1 MVCSY
6 QIPSYSSGATPGGY
20 DAAGNIV
27 GYSDSV
33 NGTYGALNGTAGFG
47 YDTLNRLISAA
58 GKTAANTTSFNCWA
72 YDAFGNRTTS
82 YAGPCS
88 DNPAPT
94 AAYYANNRI
103 QSGLVT
109 YDAAGDVTMNS
120 ASGGANQYL
129 YDAEGRVCAVQSQA
143 ADGVIVMDGYVYDA
157 SGARVAKGVI
167 SVWSCDPSANGLR
180 TTVDYILGPGGQT
193 ATELGDNGKGA
204 MVWQRSYVYAGGQN
218 IAVYDDNGLH
228 FRLTDWLGT
237 LRATTDSAGVVESTC
252 SSLPFGDGQAC
263 NGPTDTHHFT
273 GKERDTESGN
283 DYFGARYYSSALARW
298 LSPDWS
304 AKVEPVPYAKLDN
317 PQTLNLYA
325 YVGNN
330 PLGGVDADGHDGPD
344 HAEVRAVS
352 AKAAFANGVAST
364 TVVPLWYAVHD
375 FPGTVKGAALTIFN
389 AFAHPND
396 TSYQLRK
403 FEDRVLS
410 GDAHALG
417 QLTGLGIAAW
427 LTGGGPKSGTME
439 TGLEEIAEIG
449 GRTPINAKYAG
460 GVHPSGVGFTP
471 QGYPNFSSFADYQV
485 EVKGLTG
492 NYAIDAGMANRAAG
506 LKGTPKG
513 YVWHHVEDGR
523 TMQLIPRSVHRT
535 VGHSGG
541 ASIIKKGAAGKK

>member
-1 MVCSY
+1 LSWDTGVATLQVNGPSGWVVAAQASYGMNSTPDSLAAGLALGITGSSPVNIAESNATLYLQSKATGAGSDYAYMLSIVNNANSPFTTPSFQASPASGNLDAGAGAGSGGSVVYSY
-6 QIPSYSSGATPGGY
+6 QIPSYSSGTTPGGY
-20 DAAGNIV
+20 DATGNIV

-58 GKTAANTTSFNCWA
+58 GKTAANATAANCWA

-228 FRLTDWLGT
+228 FSLTDWLGT

-273 GKERDTESGN
+273 GKERDSESGN
-283 DYFGARYYSSALARW
+283 DYFEARYYASLMGRW
-298 LSPDWS
+298 MSPDWS
-304 AKVEPVPYAKLDN
+304 AKVEPIPYSKLDN

-330 PLGGVDADGHDGPD
+330 PMTRFDVDGHQEPGGSASSDNSSSSSSASNRTSGP
-344 HAEVRAVS
+344 
-352 AKAAFANGVAST
+352 
-364 TVVPLWYAVHD
+364 
-375 FPGTVKGAALTIFN
+375 
-389 AFAHPND
+389 
-396 TSYQLRK
+396 
-403 FEDRVLS
+403 
-410 GDAHALG
+410 
-417 QLTGLGIAAW
+417 
-427 LTGGGPKSGTME
+427 
-439 TGLEEIAEIG
+439 
-449 GRTPINAKYAG
+449 
-460 GVHPSGVGFTP
+460 GVGSATP
-471 QGYPNFSSFADYQV
+471 QPN
-485 EVKGLTG
+485 LG
-492 NYAIDAGMANRAAG
+492 N
-506 LKGTPKG
+506 L
-513 YVWHHVEDGR
+513 
-523 TMQLIPRSVHRT
+523 
-535 VGHSGG
+535 
-541 ASIIKKGAAGKK
+541 